1 MVGGGAVRG
10 SQVSDEA
17 AEVIMKNKNNIL
29 NKYNIAWF
37 RELRKEKESFEYVI
51 IAVLFSLLFNVVL
64 LAVVLVTISGW

>member
-1 MVGGGAVRG
+1 
-10 SQVSDEA
+10 
-17 AEVIMKNKNNIL
+17 MKNKNNIL